1 METKKKKE
9 ILNSEYD
16 VNLEEN
22 SREEMTK
29 MCNLGQAVY
38 DNGVRDGEARGEAN
52 GLTALVYTLK
62 KCMINLDD
70 VYKLVTQN
78 NTYANVTYEEVSKLY
93 KQN

>member
-78 NTYANVTYEEVSKLY
+78 NTYANVTFDEVSKLY
-93 KQN
+93 NQN